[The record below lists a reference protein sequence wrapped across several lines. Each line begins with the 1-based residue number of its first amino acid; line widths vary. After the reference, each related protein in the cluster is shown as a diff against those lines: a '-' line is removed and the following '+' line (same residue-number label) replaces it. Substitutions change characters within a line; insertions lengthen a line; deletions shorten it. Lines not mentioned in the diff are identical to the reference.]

1 MPSTPYTYT
10 SPDDPAREDEGLFG
24 PGSMTW
30 RVMSNRIMWVAVVR
44 ALYLQALHPRV
55 IRGTLQNAATITEP
69 ADTWARLRRT
79 RKFIETRTFGTTA
92 EADRAGRRVRRI
104 HDSLTGTDLDGTGYR
119 VDEPEL
125 LLWVHCGEVASC
137 ADIAQ
142 RSRLPFSAADLDAF
156 VDEQRASADLIG
168 LDRAAAPASM
178 AELGTYYEEI
188 RPRLYACDEAR
199 QALRLTLHPPV
210 PDGNRVLKLGLPPV
224 AALAFGTL
232 PGWARRMYGRPGG
245 PLSDMAATAG
255 LRATRLALSQERL
268 FLGAMRAIHRAESA
282 TETGRPEHGR
292 QALGEAHLDVEAA
305 SGADDGQPEAISAAV
320 LDPLAV
326 ESLERRSTSA
336 GATGLPVLLTDTSAL
351 STRFAP
357 GFRPGSGPRGR
368 GPASWRSRTFL
379 PNGPWLSG
387 PSTRSRSPRWPRTVR
402 LWHRLRRRH
411 ARAYDDPRNRLHRKD
426 AT

>member
-1 MPSTPYTYT
+1 MMPATPYTYT
-10 SPDDPAREDEGLFG
+10 RPDDPAREDEGLFG

-30 RVMSNRIMWVAVVR
+30 RVMNNRIMWVAVVR

-69 ADTWARLRRT
+69 ADAWARLRRT
-79 RKFIETRTFGTTA
+79 RKFIETRTFGTRA
-92 EADRAGRRVRRI
+92 EADQAGRRVRRI
-104 HDSLTGTDLDGTGYR
+104 HDSLTGTDPDGTRYR

-137 ADIAQ
+137 ADIAR

-156 VDEQRASADLIG
+156 VAEQRASAELIG
-168 LDRAAAPASM
+168 LERAMAPASM
-178 AELGTYYEEI
+178 AELDAYYEEI

-268 FLGAMRAIHRAESA
+268 FAGAMRAIHRAESA
-282 TETGRPEHGR
+282 TQTDRPEHR
-292 QALGEAHLDVEAA
+292 QES
-305 SGADDGQPEAISAAV
+305 SG
-320 LDPLAV
+320 LRY
-326 ESLERRSTSA
+326 RR
-336 GATGLPVLLTDTSAL
+336 
-351 STRFAP
+351 
-357 GFRPGSGPRGR
+357 
-368 GPASWRSRTFL
+368 
-379 PNGPWLSG
+379 
-387 PSTRSRSPRWPRTVR
+387 
-402 LWHRLRRRH
+402 
-411 ARAYDDPRNRLHRKD
+411 
-426 AT
+426 